1 MSETPNVEQLA
12 AASAPA
18 VPARWWIAVAA
29 GMTVAVPLGWLLSF
43 AAALFVYLGL
53 FFFMLFGLLIGAAM
67 FRIGRTA
74 RPIAKGRIRIG
85 TALVVLV
92 GWGVSMAVEC
102 HDFPSDVAERTI
114 GEFRVRPDG
123 MTPDDIKRQAAQW
136 VRTHL
141 REHYPPG
148 GAVGYVRWKLSS
160 DRLDVQLQGVALPLG
175 LHFSDNK
182 GWWLLRVILS
192 ILLFAFA
199 VHSIVRPLAA
209 PEAADTSDSCPTDA
223 PRTEPAS
230 RGPAR

>member
-1 MSETPNVEQLA
+1 
-12 AASAPA
+12 
-18 VPARWWIAVAA
+18 
-29 GMTVAVPLGWLLSF
+29 MTVAVPLGWLLSF

-74 RPIAKGRIRIG
+74 RPIAKRRIRIG

-114 GEFRVRPDG
+114 GKFRVCPDG

-136 VRTHL
+136 VQAHL

-148 GAVGYVRWKLSS
+148 GAIGYLRWKLGSN
-160 DRLDVQLQGVALPLG
+160 RLDVQLPGVESPVG
-175 LHFSDNK
+175 LHFGDNR
-182 GWWLLRVILS
+182 GWWLIRVILS

-209 PEAADTSDSCPTDA
+209 PEPVDASGSFPTDA
-223 PRTEPAS
+223 PHTEPAS
-230 RGPAR
+230 RGPAP